1 MSSSPPCVELI
12 DLAREW
18 LASIR
23 AGDRF
28 AAVQGQ
34 NLEATMRLNRKL
46 LCYLIAMS
54 LLWGLV
60 GCDSMPLTSGDEG
73 GLSASGVVETVE
85 VAVAPEIGG
94 RVVEVYVAEGD
105 PVAGGDPLLRLDD
118 ELLRSQRRLVVA
130 ALEAAQSNLATAQT
144 GVEMAEASLRAAEAN
159 LETVAAN
166 AEVESLAASREL
178 DELYKSHG
186 VMLSEAFRGVA
197 TANRAL
203 REAQYRLDNF
213 TVPLDQKDMTA
224 LEGVAAMRAR
234 LDEAREAFE
243 PYKYRDSSD
252 STRQDRKEDLDEAQ
266 SDYDSAVRRLEYET
280 DFENAQALLDKAL
293 DDLETL
299 QAGPDPDDVAVLEAR
314 LAAAE
319 SAPKGAQAAVEQ
331 ARVGLAQAGS
341 QLDGAGKA
349 VEQAGASLDLID
361 AQMAKLS
368 LAAPATGVVLV
379 RVVEPGEVLQPGSTA
394 LIIGQLSDLT
404 ITVYIPEDRYGQI
417 SLGEPARVSVDS
429 FPGEVFQAT
438 VVRIADRA
446 EYTPRNTQTEEERVT
461 TVFAIK
467 LAVDDPEGKLK
478 PGMPADVAFSQ

>member
-1 MSSSPPCVELI
+1 
-12 DLAREW
+12 
-18 LASIR
+18 
-23 AGDRF
+23 
-28 AAVQGQ
+28 
-34 NLEATMRLNRKL
+34 
-46 LCYLIAMS
+46 
-54 LLWGLV
+54 
-60 GCDSMPLTSGDEG
+60 
-73 GLSASGVVETVE
+73 
-85 VAVAPEIGG
+85 
-94 RVVEVYVAEGD
+94 
-105 PVAGGDPLLRLDD
+105 LRLDD

-234 LDEAREAFE
+234 LDEARVAFE